1 MCGICGTIGFNET
14 GPAEKMRQAMVYRG
28 SDDSGIY
35 QDSKTV
41 LGHNRLSIIDLSLSG
56 HQPMS
61 NEDGTIWIVFN
72 GEIYNFLELK
82 EELTARGH
90 IFRSGTD
97 METIIHLYEEQG
109 VDCLKQLRG
118 MFSFAIWDKRRKR
131 LFVARDRFGIKPLF
145 YYHKNSRFI
154 FSSELKA
161 ILASGFVEKEID
173 ASTLREYFIS
183 GSVSAP
189 STLIRGVRQL
199 LPAHYLIFENAKL
212 DIRRYWDLKACLEKA
227 DLQKREEEHISAI
240 RSSLSDSVKIRLV
253 SDVPLGI
260 FLSGG
265 IDSSAIT
272 ALAQHHSSQP
282 IKTFSIV
289 FDETGYDEREFSRI
303 AAKWFNTDHKEIL
316 VREKDIL
323 KQMPIIFDSMD
334 QPSID
339 GFNTFIISKAV
350 KDAGITVALSGLG
363 GDELFAGYASFR
375 ALPRVYQALRLAKV
389 LPKSLRAELFKLAS
403 PLAKTR
409 HGLKF
414 LFSLLGCD
422 NLCDLYYLKRAV
434 YLQHE
439 VESLLPLANKGHY
452 DRVENRVSKE
462 TDLINELSYLEL
474 TNYLQN
480 TLLQDAD
487 RMSMANSLEVRVP
500 FLDHL
505 FVETALAIPGRFKVA
520 GGHNK
525 RLLVKAMADFL
536 PEEVYNRSKMGFV
549 FPFENWLKGPL
560 KAYCQEQLSTSSIKK
575 IPLLNA
581 EEVDKIWRNFSN
593 GSNLYNYSSILSL
606 VSFTSWYTRNI
617 A

>member
-14 GPAEKMRQAMVYRG
+14 SLAEKMKQAMGYRG
-28 SDDSGIY
+28 PDDSGIY
-35 QDSKTV
+35 QDNKIV
-41 LGHNRLSIIDLSLSG
+41 LGHNRLSIIDLSFSG
-56 HQPMS
+56 HQPMP
-61 NEDGTIWIVFN
+61 NEDETIWIVFN

-82 EELTARGH
+82 KELTAKGH

-97 METIIHLYEEQG
+97 METISHLYEEQG

-131 LFVARDRFGIKPLF
+131 LFAARDRFGIKPLF
-145 YYHKNSRFI
+145 YYCKNGKFV

-161 ILASGFVEKEID
+161 ILASGFVEKKID
-173 ASTLREYFIS
+173 ASALKEYFIS

-212 DIRRYWDLKACLEKA
+212 DIRKYWDLKACLERR

-240 RSSLSDSVKIRLV
+240 RSSLSDSVKMRLV

-282 IKTFSIV
+282 IKTFSVV

-316 VREKDIL
+316 VREKNIL

-375 ALPRVYQALRLAKV
+375 ALPRLYRALRLAKV

-414 LFSLLGCD
+414 LFSLLRCD
-422 NLCDLYYLKRAV
+422 NLYDLYYLKRAV

-536 PEEVYNRSKMGFV
+536 PEEVYNRNKMGFV
-549 FPFENWLKGPL
+549 FPFESWLKGPL
-560 KAYCQEQLSTSSIKK
+560 KAYCQEQLSISSIKK

>member
-14 GPAEKMRQAMVYRG
+14 GPVEKMKQAMVYRG
-28 SDDSGIY
+28 PDDSGIY
-35 QDSKTV
+35 QDNKIV
-41 LGHNRLSIIDLSLSG
+41 LGHNRLSIIDLSFSG
-56 HQPMS
+56 HQPMP
-61 NEDGTIWIVFN
+61 NEDETIWIVFN
-72 GEIYNFLELK
+72 GEVYNFLELK
-82 EELTARGH
+82 KELTAKGH

-97 METIIHLYEEQG
+97 TETIIHLYEEQG

-131 LFVARDRFGIKPLF
+131 LFAARDRFGIKPLF
-145 YYHKNSRFI
+145 YYCKNGKFI

-161 ILASGFVEKEID
+161 ILASGFVEKKID
-173 ASTLREYFIS
+173 TSALKEYFIS

-189 STLIRGVRQL
+189 STLIEGVYQL
-199 LPAHYLIFENAKL
+199 LPAHYLVFENAKL
-212 DIRRYWDLKACLEKA
+212 DIKRYWDLRACLKKT
-227 DLQKREEEHISAI
+227 DPQKREDEYISAI
-240 RSSLSDSVKIRLV
+240 QSSLSDSVKIRLV
-253 SDVPLGI
+253 GDVPLGV

-272 ALAQHHSSQP
+272 TLAQHHSNQP

-289 FDETGYDEREFSRI
+289 FNETDYDEREFSRI
-303 AAKWFNTDHKEIL
+303 VAKRLNTEHEEIL

-323 KQMPIIFDSMD
+323 RAMPAIFDSMD

-350 KDAGITVALSGLG
+350 KDTGIAVALSGLG
-363 GDELFAGYASFR
+363 SDELFAGYASFKV
-375 ALPRVYQALRLAKV
+375 LPRLYQALRLVKV
-389 LPKSLRAELFKLAS
+389 LPKGFRAELFKLTT
-403 PLAKTR
+403 PLARTR
-409 HGLKF
+409 YGLKL
-414 LFSLLGCD
+414 LFSLLRCD
-422 NLCDLYYLKRAV
+422 NLYDLYYLKRAV

-439 VESLLPLANKGHY
+439 VENFLPLAKKGYY
-452 DRVENRVSKE
+452 DRTRGRVEEKTE
-462 TDLINELSYLEL
+462 PINELSYLEL

-480 TLLQDAD
+480 TLLQDTD

-505 FVETALAIPGRFKVA
+505 FVETALAIPGHLKVA

-525 RLLVKAMADFL
+525 RLLVKAMADTL
-536 PEEVYNRSKMGFV
+536 PEKIYNRNKMGFV

-560 KAYCQEQLSTSSIKK
+560 KAYCEEQLSTSNIKK
-575 IPLLNA
+575 IPLLDA
-581 EEVDKIWRNFSN
+581 ERTNKIWHNFSN